1 MGALKR
7 VKCGKSYVGSC
18 EGLHGYLDGQ
28 PTSSAFGGFV
38 AGLGVF
44 SSRRR
49 CWNHLQGEL
58 RYSSCGVVATG
69 FPRLDYEDAVLMITL
84 DHDAGTKTFRAPR
97 VWFLPGYDFCKK
109 GGMPAN
115 PDLSSV
121 FTDFT
126 LRGSLI
132 VFILGF
138 NLYEAVLGI
147 YGEVGSVDVTSS
159 I

>member
-1 MGALKR
+1 MSMDACATGARSRWTLKR
-7 VKCGKSYVGSC
+7 VACGTSYVGSC
-18 EGLHGYLDGQ
+18 DGLHGYLDGQ

-84 DHDAGTKTFRAPR
+84 DHDAGTKTFRAPQLANSR
-97 VWFLPGYDFCKK
+97 LGAIRINERDCSPQVPLHSNPSGSKPYILKMSLP
-109 GGMPAN
+109 
-115 PDLSSV
+115 
-121 FTDFT
+121 
-126 LRGSLI
+126 I
-132 VFILGF
+132 VCQRQL
-138 NLYEAVLGI
+138 LC
-147 YGEVGSVDVTSS
+147 
-159 I
+159 